1 MNLNTQNILLALVG
15 KANKERA
22 CKQSKNEKRKEKKRV
37 LKRSNCWKRI
47 YLFTLNENAQPK
59 IEK

>member
-22 CKQSKNEKRKEKKRV
+22 CKQSKNEKRKRKEKG
-37 LKRSNCWKRI
+37 S
-47 YLFTLNENAQPK
+47 
-59 IEK
+59 

>member
-1 MNLNTQNILLALVG
+1 LVG

-22 CKQSKNEKRKEKKRV
+22 CKQSKNTKKKEKKRV
-37 LKRSNCWKRI
+37 LKRSNCWKRV